1 MTSFTIHPAPHYDTA
16 ADVAQVSARLAG
28 FRWSPVDV
36 YRDIHKGLRAELF
49 ALVGRSGSLDLVG
62 AAERHDLGRHVHSTI
77 ALLESHAHHED
88 DAIHPVLIE
97 AHPGLVERLDGDHA
111 RFDRHLAAVAEIAD
125 DILSA
130 PVGRPTRQAFY
141 LELSA
146 FTAAYL
152 EHIDFEER
160 TVMPALEDTIG
171 PAGVEAVL
179 GQIIG
184 SIPPDMMTASLTVML
199 PTLDLDDRTDLLGG
213 MQAAAPPEVFDHFV
227 SLARSVLH
235 RADFERLADR
245 LQLDGAL
252 R

>member
-1 MTSFTIHPAPHYDTA
+1 MTSSTIHITSQLDTA
-16 ADVAQVSARLAG
+16 DDVAQVSARLAG

-49 ALVGRSGSLDLVG
+49 AVVGRSGSLDLVD
-62 AAERHDLGRHVHSTI
+62 AADRHDLGRHVHSTI

-88 DAIHPVLIE
+88 DAIHPVLAE
-97 AHPGLVERLDGDHA
+97 AHPGLVERLDGDHSS
-111 RFDRHLAAVAEIAD
+111 FDRRLGAIAD
-125 DILSA
+125 IADHILTA

-152 EHIDFEER
+152 DHIDFEER
-160 TVMPALEDTIG
+160 IVMPALEDTIG

-184 SIPPDMMTASLTVML
+184 SIPPDMMIASLTVML
-199 PTLDLDDRTDLLGG
+199 PALDLDDRADLLGG
-213 MQAAAPPEVFDHFV
+213 MRASAPPEVFDNV
-227 SLARSVLH
+227 ASLARSVLN

-245 LQLDGAL
+245 LQLDAVL

>member
-1 MTSFTIHPAPHYDTA
+1 MTMSTVQPTSQFRTIDE
-16 ADVAQVSARLAG
+16 DAQVSARLAG

-49 ALVGRSGSLDLVG
+49 ALVGRSGSLDLVD
-62 AAERHDLGRHVHSTI
+62 AADRHDLGRHVHSTV

-88 DAIHPVLIE
+88 DAIHPVLRE
-97 AHPGLVERLDGDHA
+97 AHPGLVERLDGEHA
-111 RFDRHLAAVAEIAD
+111 SFDRRLGAIVEIVD
-125 DILSA
+125 DILRA
-130 PVGRPTRQAFY
+130 PVARPTRQALY

-152 EHIDFEER
+152 DHIDVEER

-179 GQIIG
+179 GRIIG
-184 SIPPDMMTASLTVML
+184 SIPPDMMTASLTVMF
-199 PTLDLDDRTDLLGG
+199 PALDLDDRADLLGG
-213 MQAAAPPEVFDHFV
+213 MQAGAPPEVFEHVV

-235 RADFERLADR
+235 RADFERLAAR
-245 LQLDGAL
+245 LRLDAGS